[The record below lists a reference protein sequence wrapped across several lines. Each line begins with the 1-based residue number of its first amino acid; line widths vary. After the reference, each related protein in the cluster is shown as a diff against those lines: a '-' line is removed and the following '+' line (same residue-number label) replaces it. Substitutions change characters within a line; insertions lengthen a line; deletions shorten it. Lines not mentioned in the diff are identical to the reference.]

1 MEKVGILIID
11 DDQQSQSALCHVLD
25 SEGWKL
31 CAVPEAPKALAELAK
46 GGWALVIVNIRLSGV
61 DGPLFHILKELAV
74 APAIHGE
81 KRRVRVLFLVP
92 TPVAEKVRPVLERNR
107 LHYVH
112 KPYHLHDFLEKV
124 SDLLLEVQAIEG
136 PLRPLLREE
145 KPTGPRS
152 KPAQSVAARAS
163 QMFASRDDYQMSEEE
178 ITEWEQQEELE
189 RKKKKKKKDDLT
201 F

>member
-11 DDQQSQSALCHVLD
+11 DDEQSQSALWHVLD
-25 SEGWKL
+25 SEGWQL
-31 CAVPEAPKALAELAK
+31 CVVPEAPKALAELAK
-46 GGWALVIVNIRLSGV
+46 GGWALVVVNIRLSGV
-61 DGPLFHILKELAV
+61 DGPLFHILRELAI
-74 APAIHGE
+74 APAMHGD

-92 TPVAEKVRPVLERNR
+92 VQLAATVQPVLERNR
-107 LHYVH
+107 LPYVH

-124 SDLLLEVQAIEG
+124 SDLLLEVQVIEE

-145 KPTGPRS
+145 KLTGPRS
-152 KPAQSVAARAS
+152 KVAKSAAARAS

-189 RKKKKKKKDDLT
+189 RKKKKKKQED
-201 F
+201 FAF

>member
-11 DDQQSQSALCHVLD
+11 DDEQSQSALWHVLD

-31 CAVPEAPKALAELAK
+31 RVVPEAPKALTELAK

-61 DGPLFHILKELAV
+61 DGPLFHILRELAM

-92 TPVAEKVRPVLERNR
+92 LPVAATVQPVLERDR
-107 LHYVH
+107 LPYVH

-124 SDLLLEVQAIEG
+124 TDLLLEVQAIEE
-136 PLRPLLREE
+136 PLRPLREE
-145 KPTGPRS
+145 KPAGPRS
-152 KPAQSVAARAS
+152 KAVKSAAARAP

-178 ITEWEQQEELE
+178 IAEWEQQEELE
-189 RKKKKKKKDDLT
+189 RKKKKKKTED
-201 F
+201 FAF